1 MDSDSQTSSIIF
13 QLLIIVLL
21 TLVNAYFAASEMA
34 IVSVNK
40 TKLKNLSQTGNKK
53 AALVENLI
61 DEPTAFLST
70 IQVAITLAG
79 FFNSASAATGIS
91 KLLGN
96 ALEQLSVPYA
106 QTIAMIVITVLLS
119 FITLIFGE
127 LVPKRMALQN
137 AEKFSMFCARPIL
150 VISKLLSPFIK
161 ILSVS
166 TKIILRLFGMK
177 DDNVEESLSREEI
190 RSVVNSGRENGVF
203 NETETEMINNL
214 FEFDDIE
221 ADEIMTPRTDVFCI
235 DVNSPA
241 EKYIDELMKMHYSRI
256 PVYEDT
262 VDNIIGIL
270 NIKDF
275 VIEAYNH
282 NYNYNDV
289 NIRKIL
295 RKPYFVLETHKI
307 DKLFKE
313 MQKTHQHIAL
323 LLDEYGGF
331 SGIVTMEDLVE
342 EITGD
347 IADEYDKIDTPD
359 IIKIDDTHYLLDGL
373 APLDELEDKFSLNVE
388 NDDYDTISGFLL
400 DKLGRVLDDGET
412 AKVTYKNFDFDI
424 LKVEDKHIEKVKLSI
439 NPIKTDENQDE
450 EQNQDKTQN

>member
-21 TLVNAYFAASEMA
+21 TLVNAYVAASEMA

>member
-13 QLLIIVLL
+13 QLLVIVLL

-40 TKLKNLSQTGNKK
+40 TKLKNLSQSGNKK

-106 QTIAMIVITVLLS
+106 QTIAMILITVLLS

-439 NPIKTDENQDE
+439 NPITTDENQDE
-450 EQNQDKTQN
+450 EQNQDKTQS

>member
-40 TKLKNLSQTGNKK
+40 TKLKNLSQSGNKK

>member
-40 TKLKNLSQTGNKK
+40 TKLKNLSQSGNKK

-313 MQKTHQHIAL
+313 MQKTHHHIAL

>member
-13 QLLIIVLL
+13 QLLVIILL

-40 TKLKNLSQTGNKK
+40 TKLKNLSQSGNKK